1 MEKELLLLL
10 SELLSKR
17 RTRVAFIILLQ
28 NKVANVPTDF

>member
-10 SELLSKR
+10 SEMLLKR
-17 RTRVAFIILLQ
+17 RTRVACIILLQ